1 MSLLSRR
8 VQGGARFRRSQRGT
22 SAVEFA
28 LVLPIFLFVLFGF
41 IELSV
46 AFYDKAVLANA
57 SREGARAGVV
67 LRNPKLSTAEIQQV
81 VQNYTNGALLTFG
94 VSSPP
99 EVTVTQFVPLAGDP
113 TPSHLS
119 VTVSYTYAGLG
130 LGAMLS
136 AINYPV
142 VMSATSVMIHE

>member
-8 VQGGARFRRSQRGT
+8 VQAGVRSRRSQRGT

-57 SREGARAGVV
+57 SREGARAGAV
-67 LRNPKLSTAEIQQV
+67 LRNPKLDTEGIRNLV
-81 VQNYTNGALLTFG
+81 TEYVRPALVTFG
-94 VSSPP
+94 ASSLPD
-99 EVTVTQFVPLAGDP
+99 VTVTQFVPLAGDS
-113 TPSHLS
+113 TPSYLT
-119 VTVSYTYAGLG
+119 VTVSYTYEGLG

-142 VMSATSVMIHE
+142 RLSATTVMFHE